1 MALSRMLSRSGYDV
15 TVWSALPE
23 EVETFARER
32 RHKNLPGMVIPDEI
46 VFTGDVAAV
55 CEKKDLLLFA
65 VPSIYVRSTVRSAAP
80 YVPEG
85 QLIVDVAK
93 GIEDGTLM
101 TMSAVIRDELAKIG
115 RRARIVALSGPTHAE
130 EVARDM
136 PTTIVSACEDLAA
149 AEEVQ
154 DIFMN
159 TCMRVYTNDDTLGVE
174 LCGALKNIIALA
186 AGISAGL
193 GYGDNAR
200 AGLITRGLAE
210 MTRLGLK
217 MGCREQTFSG
227 LAGVGDLIVTATS
240 THSRNNKAGF
250 LIGQGVPPAEAVK
263 RVGMV
268 VEGVNA
274 LPAAIKLRDRYEV
287 EMPII
292 SGVDDLIAGR
302 TTPAEVVARLMGR
315 GKTTEMLGTAR
326 QESVTRSLPERM
338 AEAVADI

>member
-1 MALSRMLSRSGYDV
+1 MTSIGVLGAGTWGMALSRMLSRSGYDV

-23 EVETFARER
+23 EVEMFARER

-149 AEEVQ
+149 AEESAV
-154 DIFMN
+154 
-159 TCMRVYTNDDTLGVE
+159 
-174 LCGALKNIIALA
+174 LKQWE
-186 AGISAGL
+186 GL
-193 GYGDNAR
+193 GYYAR
-200 AGLITRGLAE
+200 ARNLQAGAKQV
-210 MTRLGLK
+210 MT
-217 MGCREQTFSG
+217 E
-227 LAGVGDLIVTATS
+227 
-240 THSRNNKAGF
+240 
-250 LIGQGVPPAEAVK
+250 
-263 RVGMV
+263 
-268 VEGVNA
+268 
-274 LPAAIKLRDRYEV
+274 
-287 EMPII
+287 
-292 SGVDDLIAGR
+292 
-302 TTPAEVVARLMGR
+302 
-315 GKTTEMLGTAR
+315 
-326 QESVTRSLPERM
+326 
-338 AEAVADI
+338 